1 MAAKGTVAKEKFAKK
16 LEEFFGAD
24 YIGCIDKKY
33 YIWSEENGEK
43 VQLCLAITCPKTPVG
58 EVPQNVSMALNFDDF
73 DAAPPVSKPVEIT
86 SSERENIENL
96 MARLGL

>member
-1 MAAKGTVAKEKFAKK
+1 MAARGSVAKEKFAKK
-16 LEEFFGAD
+16 LEEVFGAD

-33 YIWSEENGEK
+33 YVWAEENGER

-58 EVPQNVSMALNFDDF
+58 DVPAAPSMTLNFDDF
-73 DAAPPVSKPVEIT
+73 DATPVVKKVEIT